1 VVAPTVNRGFTTA
14 AGVVAACLMAGL
26 IGIIAVTGRWPSD
39 APRTHLEVGGILP
52 VAAEMIASI
61 EYSAS
66 EQRTRFS
73 REGREGWAVDGTAT
87 GPVIAGHIDT
97 ALRLL
102 KTSAPRRV
110 LAADEYDPRQLAA
123 YGLEPPLFVLALV
136 EKNGGT
142 ARFEFGEVTP
152 ARNAQYVRIAGRPEL
167 YLLPRDVGAEWDLA
181 RDMAGRSGRLL
192 PVSIAQVWAME
203 ILNRGMLYRFERDLD
218 GLWFHHVGQHVHTQ
232 GGFVHHADPKSAL
245 LIEAELARLDGLPI
259 ARVVARH
266 PDEATL
272 GRFGLEHPATILLLY
287 SRDSAGPVARVEF
300 GNATDEPDHYARIRE
315 SDALVVAPAN
325 ATGHFTA
332 LLELAGSRS

>member
-1 VVAPTVNRGFTTA
+1 MAATVNRGFTA
-14 AGVVAACLMAGL
+14 AGLVAACLMAGL
-26 IGIIAVTGRWPSD
+26 IGAVAVTGHWPSD
-39 APRTHLEVGGILP
+39 APRTRLEAGGILP
-52 VAAEMIASI
+52 IAGEPMGYI
-61 EYSAS
+61 EYSAG

-73 REGREGWAVDGTAT
+73 REGREGWAVDGTAAD
-87 GPVIAGHIDT
+87 PAIAGHIDT

-110 LAADEYDPRQLAA
+110 LAADEYDPRQLTA
-123 YGLEPPLFVLALV
+123 YGLEPPRLALSV
-136 EKNGGT
+136 ADKGGSI

-181 RDMAGRSGRLL
+181 HDMAERSGRLL

-203 ILNRGMLYRFERDLD
+203 IVSRGMLYRFERDPD
-218 GLWFHHVGQHVHTQ
+218 GLWFHHVGQHVHTP

-287 SRDSAGPVARVEF
+287 SRDSAGPVARLEF
-300 GNATDEPDHYARIRE
+300 GNATDEPGHYARIRE
-315 SDALVVAPAN
+315 SDALVVAPAD
-325 ATGHFTA
+325 AAGHFAA